1 MIHHLISGP
10 AVWTPPP
17 DELEPLEVERVRDL
31 VLVDHDAGVGLVLVL
46 HRDDLELGPP
56 VGGGAPADDR

>member
-17 DELEPLEVERVRDL
+17 DELEPLVVECVRDL

-46 HRDDLELGPP
+46 HRDDLVLGPP
-56 VGGGAPADDR
+56 VGGGAPIDDQ

>member
-17 DELEPLEVERVRDL
+17 DELEPLVVECVRDL
-31 VLVDHDAGVGLVLVL
+31 VLVDHNAGVGLVLVL
-46 HRDDLELGPP
+46 HKDDLELGPP
-56 VGGGAPADDR
+56 VDGGAPADDR

>member
-17 DELEPLEVERVRDL
+17 DELEPLVVECVRDL
-31 VLVDHDAGVGLVLVL
+31 VLVDHNAGMGLFLVL